1 MEFRGWNTELE
12 NGTWFKALN
21 FKLDTKSKRLHLE
34 FDDVNITKTE
44 VEAQICGEIEL
55 PDSSIF
61 FLKLTGADAIIE
73 FKESE
78 AELRF
83 IIISEY
89 LGFSLDNWI
98 KGIYTTNNKNERVIM
113 FWEGF
118 VVDYNVPRIV
128 NIDIETTLTAD
139 TDAIS
144 LFPKLSAT
152 TITETELISGSL
164 PVGKY
169 KIGISYDLKTGIS
182 NVVNWS
188 EDIMLYSY
196 KNVDDLDSLLCT
208 KSGLNSN
215 NGLKLVIGNVDD
227 TFKDV
232 YINIAVYQD
241 KELIVYRSKKA
252 KSLAGNTDIVIGNLL
267 NYERIDSSIFIDN
280 VQFENFEDG
289 TIQSNRFVIGNYKLQ
304 GETYPGGTTDADLQ
318 DVANRLRIIFTRDYV
333 PIESSANPIND
344 NRSLL
349 AGEVY
354 DIKIRFAYGALK
366 TKAYHIPGPVG
377 TPEFNADE
385 DINGKLHPFYTV
397 RDTTTVEVGVTGTG
411 ERISGYYPNKSI
423 NYPSNF
429 GDISNQEVRFH
440 KTPMLTS
447 GYPLILDDKML
458 RIGMKLHG
466 NIPSLGGITH
476 YEILYTKRTTS
487 NANVIVIDHMQH
499 DGITYKGKKTLYTN
513 HLDIYKNND
522 VVSLSPK
529 VVLIHEFTNL
539 KRTEKGT
546 ILKKRIDVENNNDS
560 FPTYSLFNIDGIVYA
575 RDTRETVDYAYNI
588 DVSAYML
595 QGSIKSPQTLTDD
608 FGDFEAGSSYDPVRF
623 MHDRFA
629 ITSIDEG
636 QNNIP
641 AFDDLRGF
649 DWGPSYLSRIPSETY
664 TVTYKTFNTSSDTR
678 QVYLSSLLNI
688 NLNPY
693 SDFLDSE
700 MITTGKLI
708 SVSSREV
715 IFGFDVI
722 PSYTGHRRL
731 STDYLLK
738 GSHVGEYVLTSRL
751 TTSYYYF
758 LANIGIANAYNR
770 IIGSEIK
777 QEIYYPYRKVFLD
790 DIDGSPL
797 NDHAFI
803 KNWYG
808 FNDDSNQ
815 LYPIPVEIYN
825 PSQVNIYRNPYGIYF
840 SDVEVNESKII
851 GFRSFKPLN
860 YIESKRDIGHIK
872 GLVTTANEL
881 IVLHEF
887 GIIRANTQVTLEG
900 NNTLIQIKTID
911 FSDLKLDEILESK
924 GGTVGIDNKTDMCVT
939 DVGLFLFSYREKA
952 IYLYN
957 GQLINISKLGLE
969 KLYHFQYAIMNS
981 NPVEG
986 LRRNMA
992 YDRRNRRLLVAMRD
1006 ASKSFIT
1013 TFDLDNLVWIS
1024 EHTYN
1029 DSIHLF
1035 SVGSNTFSITKDTV
1049 LEFNKLD
1056 SSDICKEGYVIFSFI
1071 YAKPTKLS
1079 SIIGKIISVNNN
1091 DEESPIPYSVQII
1104 TRQGI
1109 SDEIILTS
1117 KNYYTRNYTTHNGE
1131 FYVKNFNNILK
1142 ENTPSIIGL
1151 NGEILEIKP
1160 NFIEEKWY
1168 SKKAFKANEILV
1180 KLRFTNTKPIA
1191 IENLKLLN

>member
-1 MEFRGWNTELE
+1 
-12 NGTWFKALN
+12 
-21 FKLDTKSKRLHLE
+21 
-34 FDDVNITKTE
+34 
-44 VEAQICGEIEL
+44 
-55 PDSSIF
+55 
-61 FLKLTGADAIIE
+61 
-73 FKESE
+73 
-78 AELRF
+78 
-83 IIISEY
+83 
-89 LGFSLDNWI
+89 
-98 KGIYTTNNKNERVIM
+98 
-113 FWEGF
+113 
-118 VVDYNVPRIV
+118 
-128 NIDIETTLTAD
+128 
-139 TDAIS
+139 
-144 LFPKLSAT
+144 
-152 TITETELISGSL
+152 
-164 PVGKY
+164 
-169 KIGISYDLKTGIS
+169 
-182 NVVNWS
+182 
-188 EDIMLYSY
+188 
-196 KNVDDLDSLLCT
+196 
-208 KSGLNSN
+208 
-215 NGLKLVIGNVDD
+215 
-227 TFKDV
+227 
-232 YINIAVYQD
+232 
-241 KELIVYRSKKA
+241 
-252 KSLAGNTDIVIGNLL
+252 
-267 NYERIDSSIFIDN
+267 
-280 VQFENFEDG
+280 
-289 TIQSNRFVIGNYKLQ
+289 
-304 GETYPGGTTDADLQ
+304 
-318 DVANRLRIIFTRDYV
+318 
-333 PIESSANPIND
+333 
-344 NRSLL
+344 
-349 AGEVY
+349 VY

-366 TKAYHIPGPVG
+366 TKAYHIPGPMG

-397 RDTTTVEVGVTGTG
+397 RDTTTVEAGVTGTG

-423 NYPSNF
+423 NYPANF

-546 ILKKRIDVENNNDS
+546 ILKKRIDVENDNDS

-738 GSHVGEYVLTSRL
+738 GSYVGEYVLTSRL

-981 NPVEG
+981 SPVEG

-1035 SVGSNTFSITKDTV
+1035 SIGSNTFSITKDTV
-1049 LEFNKLD
+1049 LKFNKLD
-1056 SSDICKEGYVIFSFI
+1056 SADICKEGYVIFSFI

-1168 SKKAFKANEILV
+1168 SKRAFKANEILV